1 MNMNYWMCDMDRLIL
16 LKVWKCTLYTVTLS
30 SANPKKNLMFTF
42 KNYRLIIFYTTFY
55 IYKS

>member
-30 SANPKKNLMFTF
+30 SANPKKNLVYF
-42 KNYRLIIFYTTFY
+42 
-55 IYKS
+55 